1 MPGATGSKFL
11 ASGPDTFTE
20 GAMEEFEGLG
30 VKRVL
35 GLKLKGSVLDRTG
48 LCVHATPCVCVS

>member
-20 GAMEEFEGLG
+20 GAMEEFKGLG
-30 VKRVL
+30 AKRGRASRLEEVY
-35 GLKLKGSVLDRTG
+35 
-48 LCVHATPCVCVS
+48 